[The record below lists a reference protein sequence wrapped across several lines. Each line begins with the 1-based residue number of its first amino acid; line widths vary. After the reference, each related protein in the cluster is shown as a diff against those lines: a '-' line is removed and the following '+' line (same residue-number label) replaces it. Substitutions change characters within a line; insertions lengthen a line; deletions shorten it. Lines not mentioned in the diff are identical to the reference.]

1 MIEALALFIALA
13 FALNIGAN
21 GAAAAMSPAYGSG
34 ALRWRAGALV
44 LVGVA
49 FFLGAILAGDR
60 VVETLGDGL
69 VDQENL
75 TVALVFIVL
84 LSATLPLLAANLLG
98 FPLSTSSV
106 TVGAVVGAGLAIS
119 RLHGGLLA
127 VIIAAWLAL
136 PIVAFL
142 LSALF
147 TKLVGVRLE
156 GHFLRR
162 RRTLSVRILTLALV
176 GSGIFVAFSAGAN
189 NVGNAVGPLV
199 GAGILSVGGGLL
211 LGGAVVGIGAMT
223 LGHRVLETSAK
234 HVTKLTVVSGTTVSG
249 VSGSLVLTAALFG
262 IPVPLAQVTSA
273 GIMGVGFARQ
283 GRQALR
289 KQVVRDIA
297 SVWVVAPV
305 ASLVLSYLLAHFTL
319 DSSLF
324 GRGLTYLLLTVGA
337 AVVLV
342 TLLAIN
348 RVRLLRGMER
358 AKPLLVRSLIGI
370 IRTV

>member
-1 MIEALALFIALA
+1 MIEALALLIALA
-13 FALNIGAN
+13 FALNIGAS
-21 GAAAAMSPAYGSG
+21 GAAAAMSPVYGSG

-49 FFLGAILAGDR
+49 FFLGAVLAGDR
-60 VVETLGDGL
+60 VAGTLGGGL
-69 VDQENL
+69 VDEENL
-75 TVALVFIVL
+75 TVALVLIVL

-98 FPLSTSSV
+98 FPLSTSAV

-127 VIIAAWLAL
+127 TIIAAWLAL
-136 PIVAFL
+136 PVAAFL

-147 TKLVGVRLE
+147 TKLVGIRLE
-156 GHFLRR
+156 GYFLFRR
-162 RRTLSVRILTLALV
+162 RRLAVRLFTLALV

-199 GAGILSVGGGLL
+199 GAGLLSMNGGLL
-211 LGGAVVGIGAMT
+211 LGGAALGIGALT

-234 HVTKLTVVSGTTVSG
+234 RVTKLNVVSGTTVSG
-249 VSGSLVLTAALFG
+249 ISGTLVLTAALFG
-262 IPVPLAQVTSA
+262 IPVPLAQITSA
-273 GIMGVGFARQ
+273 GIMGVGFASR

-319 DSSLF
+319 DSNLF
-324 GRGLTYLLLTVGA
+324 GRGLTYLLLIVGTT
-337 AVVLV
+337 VVLA

-348 RVRLLRGMER
+348 RARLLRGMER

-370 IRTV
+370 LRTV